1 MSTRRV
7 VAWTAAG
14 ALAVV
19 LTGGVAYAAVDP
31 TGSASPTPKSSDS
44 AKADKSSGA
53 GKHHPRLGRGI
64 HGEFTVKRKDNQF
77 ITLDAQRGAV
87 TAVDS
92 GSLTVKSVDGFT
104 HKYAV
109 NSDTKVCKDGQKS
122 DIGAVEVGDTVGV
135 LAAKSGNTDTAKL
148 VRDGKASK

>member
-44 AKADKSSGA
+44 AKADKA

-77 ITLDAQRGAV
+77 ATLDAQRGAV
-87 TAVDS
+87 TAVDG
-92 GSLTVKSVDGFT
+92 GSLTVKSADGYT
-104 HKYAV
+104 HRYVV
-109 NSDTKVCKDGQKS
+109 NSDTRVRKDGQKS
-122 DIGAVEVGDTVGV
+122 DIGSVKVGDTVGV
-135 LAAKSGNTDTAKL
+135 LATKSGDTDTAKL

>member
-31 TGSASPTPKSSDS
+31 TGSSSPTPKSSDS
-44 AKADKSSGA
+44 AKA

-77 ITLDAQRGAV
+77 ATLDAQRGAV
-87 TAVDS
+87 TAVDG
-92 GSLTVKSVDGFT
+92 GSLTVKSADGYT
-104 HKYAV
+104 HRYVV
-109 NSDTKVCKDGQKS
+109 NSDTRVRKDGQKS
-122 DIGAVEVGDTVGV
+122 DIGSVKVGDTVGV
-135 LAAKSGNTDTAKL
+135 LATKSGNTDTAKL
-148 VRDGKASK
+148 VRDGKADK